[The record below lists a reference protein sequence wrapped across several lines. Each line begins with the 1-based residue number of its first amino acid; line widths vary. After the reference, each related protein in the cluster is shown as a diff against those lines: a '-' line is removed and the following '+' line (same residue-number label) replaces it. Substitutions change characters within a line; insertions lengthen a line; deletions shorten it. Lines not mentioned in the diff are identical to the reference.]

1 MKAARFAAVGIVVA
15 AVAWIASG
23 HLFPH
28 DSAESRAAARPPEA
42 EAAKL
47 FRVAVMN
54 ANVVPRSRK
63 LVLSG
68 RTEADK
74 KMMVTARA
82 DGVVSELKVKRGD
95 LVKKGDVIAVLSDE
109 AREARVAQRRRCSR
123 SARPNSRR
131 A

>member
-28 DSAESRAAARPPEA
+28 DSAESRAAARPAEP

-47 FRVAVMN
+47 FRVAVTS

-82 DGVVSELKVKRGD
+82 DGVISELKVKRGD

-109 AREARVAQRRRCSR
+109 AR
-123 SARPNSRR
+123 
-131 A
+131 

>member
-28 DSAESRAAARPPEA
+28 DSAESRAAAPPAEA

-47 FRVAVMN
+47 IRVAVMN
-54 ANVVPRSRK
+54 ADVVPRSRK

-74 KMMVTARA
+74 QTMVTARA
-82 DGVVSELKVKRGD
+82 DCIISELNVKRRD
-95 LVKKGDVIAVLSDE
+95 LVSNGD
-109 AREARVAQRRRCSR
+109 
-123 SARPNSRR
+123 
-131 A
+131 